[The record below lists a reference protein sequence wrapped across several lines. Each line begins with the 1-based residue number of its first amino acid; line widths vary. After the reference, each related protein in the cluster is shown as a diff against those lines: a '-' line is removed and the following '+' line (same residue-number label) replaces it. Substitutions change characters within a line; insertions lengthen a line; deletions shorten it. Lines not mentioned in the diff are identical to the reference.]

1 MDISQ
6 SPAGTSQSSV
16 VHDGQVVAVS
26 GWYEDLH
33 GHVAHFSVTKIAPA
47 CPHAPDL
54 PVLWR
59 LIGVVIS

>member
-6 SPAGTSQSSV
+6 SPARTSQSSV
-16 VHDGQVVAVS
+16 VHDGQVVTMG

-33 GHVAHFSVTKIAPA
+33 GHVAHLGITETAPP
-47 CPHAPDL
+47 CPHTPDL

-59 LIGVVIS
+59 LIGVGIS